1 MQYVEM
7 TAHNCKSVHAP
18 GVAWPKYVAPE
29 KRGRSR
35 LHIKTEIL
43 DLLKYGAALTAEEIR
58 DEICGPLATVQ
69 TNLYLLLASGYLS
82 ATKRKL
88 TKRKPINVYS
98 IVAQTQH

>member
-1 MQYVEM
+1 M
-7 TAHNCKSVHAP
+7 HAP
-18 GVAWPKYVAPE
+18 GVAWPEYVEPE

-58 DEICGPLATVQ
+58 NEICGPLATVQ
-69 TNLYLLLASGYLS
+69 TTLYLLLASGYLS